1 MPESHHDISP
11 AATRIRVVIVDDEP
25 LGLEKLRGLLQ
36 QDPRVDLVGEA
47 TNGDEAV
54 QTIRELR
61 PDLVFLDI
69 NLPGRAGFAVVE
81 DLGDDLPRA
90 IVFVTAHD
98 EFALKAFEVNA
109 VDYLLKPYDKPR
121 FRAALDRSFERLS
134 RPANLELTTQL
145 NALLSQFPAR
155 PDANA
160 GRIAIKSSGRI
171 LFVNIQDIDWVGSA
185 DNYVEIHTGVHTH
198 LLRET
203 LNSMERR
210 LDGDPFVRISRTT
223 IVNRHRIR
231 ELQPLF
237 HGEYAILLQ
246 NGTRLTLSRS
256 FREQLPRLGVSW

>member
-1 MPESHHDISP
+1 MPQSHHDISS
-11 AATRIRVVIVDDEP
+11 ATSRARVVIVDDEP
-25 LGLEKLRGLLQ
+25 LGLEKLRGLLGKET
-36 QDPRVDLVGEA
+36 RVELVGEA

-54 QTIRELR
+54 RRIRELR
-61 PDLVFLDI
+61 PELVFLDI
-69 NLPGRAGFAVVE
+69 NLPGRTGFSVVE

-109 VDYLLKPYDKPR
+109 VDYLLKPYDRHR
-121 FRAALDRSFERLS
+121 FQAALDRSLEKLS
-134 RPANLELTTQL
+134 RPANRELTTQL
-145 NALLSQFPAR
+145 NALLSQFPSR
-155 PDANA
+155 TEANA
-160 GRIAIKSSGRI
+160 GRIAIKSAGRI

-185 DNYVEIHTGVHTH
+185 DNYVEIHTGGHTH

-210 LDGDPFVRISRTT
+210 LEGDPFVRISRTT

-246 NGTRLTLSRS
+246 SGTRLTLSRS
-256 FREQLPRLGVSW
+256 YREQLPRLGVS

>member
-1 MPESHHDISP
+1 MN
-11 AATRIRVVIVDDEP
+11 
-25 LGLEKLRGLLQ
+25 
-36 QDPRVDLVGEA
+36 GE
-47 TNGDEAV
+47 EAV
-54 QTIRELR
+54 NTIRELR

-69 NLPGRAGFAVVE
+69 NLPGRTGFSVVE

-109 VDYLLKPYDKPR
+109 VDYLLKPYDRPR
-121 FRAALDRSFERLS
+121 FRAALERALERLS
-134 RPANLELTTQL
+134 RPANRELTTQL
-145 NALLSQFPAR
+145 NALLSQFPVR
-155 PDANA
+155 SDPNAN
-160 GRIAIKSSGRI
+160 RIAIKSAGRI
-171 LFVNIQDIDWVGSA
+171 LFVNITDIDWVGSA
-185 DNYVEIHTGVHTH
+185 DNYVEIHTGTHTH

-210 LDGDPFVRISRTT
+210 LEGDPFIRISRTT
-223 IVNRHRIR
+223 IVNRHRIK

-256 FREQLPRLGVSW
+256 YREQLSRLGVS

>member
-1 MPESHHDISP
+1 MPQSHHDISS
-11 AATRIRVVIVDDEP
+11 ATTRARVVIVDDEP
-25 LGLEKLRGLLQ
+25 LGLEKLRGLLGKET
-36 QDPRVDLVGEA
+36 RVELVGEA
-47 TNGDEAV
+47 ANGDEAV
-54 QTIRELR
+54 RTIRELR

-69 NLPGRAGFAVVE
+69 NLPGRTGFSVVE
-81 DLGDDLPRA
+81 DLGDSLPRA

-109 VDYLLKPYDKPR
+109 VDYLLKPYDRHR
-121 FRAALDRSFERLS
+121 FQAALDRSLERLS
-134 RPANLELTTQL
+134 RPANPELTTQL
-145 NALLSQFPAR
+145 NALLSQIPGR
-155 PDANA
+155 TEANT
-160 GRIAIKSSGRI
+160 GRIAIKSAGRI

-185 DNYVEIHTGVHTH
+185 DNYVEIHTGGHTH

-210 LDGDPFVRISRTT
+210 LEGDSFVRISRTT

-246 NGTRLTLSRS
+246 SGARLTLTRS
-256 FREQLPRLGVSW
+256 YREQLPRLGVS